1 MSMRKVTA
9 THSRIR
15 ELANLYEAHTGHHVY
30 SGHSG
35 GTYYFT
41 GPVSGYV
48 RGYDAALMHMR
59 QACRDAGME
68 IS

>member
-1 MSMRKVTA
+1 MTMRSEIN

-15 ELANLYEAHTGHHVY
+15 ELADAYQAFTGHHVY

-35 GTYYFT
+35 NTYYFT
-41 GPVSGYV
+41 GPISAYV
-48 RGYDAALMHMR
+48 RGYEAALMHMR
-59 QACRDAGME
+59 QACKEAGME